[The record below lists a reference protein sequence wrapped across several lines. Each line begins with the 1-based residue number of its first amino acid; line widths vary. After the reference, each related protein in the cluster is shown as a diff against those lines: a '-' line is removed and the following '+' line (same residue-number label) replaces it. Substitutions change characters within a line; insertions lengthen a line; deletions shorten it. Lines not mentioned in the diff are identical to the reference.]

1 MAIKIKT
8 IHEQKIFNI
17 SKEAHI
23 EKQIVTSGGVLIY
36 RFGELGMELLLVN
49 SRGGFE
55 DFGGKID
62 GNDKSIQKT
71 VARET
76 YEESNKLIN
85 KKQLESRL
93 DSAPYIYVKNSKYVC
108 FIVEATYEESQ
119 LESSD
124 FGNFEIYEN
133 IERTVKWIPLTVFLT
148 PEIIKHKLNWRLKS
162 STLFAKL
169 TEINNKRKLCVSMFK
184 M

>member
-1 MAIKIKT
+1 MTSKIKT
-8 IHEQKIFNI
+8 LHEQKTFNI
-17 SKEAHI
+17 SNCPHI

-36 RFGELGMELLLVN
+36 KFGDSGMELLVIN

-62 GNDKSIQKT
+62 EADKSIRKT

-85 KKQLESRL
+85 KKQLELRL
-93 DSAPYIYVKNSKYVC
+93 ESAPYIYVKNSKYVC

-119 LESSD
+119 LNSKD
-124 FGNFEIYEN
+124 FGDVELHEN
-133 IERTVKWIPLTVFLT
+133 IQRTVKWIPLSTILT
-148 PEIIKHKLNWRLKS
+148 PEIIKYKLNWRLKS
-162 STLFAKL
+162 SALFTKL
-169 TEINNKRKLCVSMFK
+169 NEINNKKKLCVSMFCK
-184 M
+184 